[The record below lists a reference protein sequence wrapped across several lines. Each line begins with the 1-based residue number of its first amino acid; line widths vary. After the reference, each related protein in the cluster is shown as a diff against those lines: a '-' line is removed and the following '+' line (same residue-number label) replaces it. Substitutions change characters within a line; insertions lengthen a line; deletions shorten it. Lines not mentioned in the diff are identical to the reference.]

1 MVFQWLNTVIG
12 NVKNALHGTYHAIS
26 SRHLPR
32 YLAEFCYR
40 FNHRFQLDKMVDR
53 LLQTALRTQPIPQR
67 LLKLAE
73 IRW

>member
-26 SRHLPR
+26 NRHAPR

-40 FNHRFQLDKMVDR
+40 FNP
-53 LLQTALRTQPIPQR
+53 ASS
-67 LLKLAE
+67 
-73 IRW
+73 